1 MYCYFFKNSKVFVK
15 ISSRVYLYF
24 ELKLL
29 STYLA
34 TSYGSLD
41 SGLPI
46 PSCSLLN
53 SSVFI
58 DEIMEEMPLCP
69 LS

>member
-1 MYCYFFKNSKVFVK
+1 MYCYFFKNSKVLAK
-15 ISSRVYLYF
+15 TSSRVYLYF

-29 STYLA
+29 STYRA

-58 DEIMEEMPLCP
+58 DDIMEEIPLCP
-69 LS
+69 LT